1 MIWRHPCPVVK
12 SFPQT
17 LRILVSAVLASLTV
31 IHSGRAADGS
41 APLTSL
47 DPAFSAGFAKLKQ
60 ATGFIEDR
68 PNQSPT
74 DWKPNLQLWVGVKA
88 IEGTKRTVY
97 FVQLTTLPPPTN
109 SLGQPWPPI
118 LRTNGFAW
126 SASNQTQF
134 VMALYHVRARVFDET
149 GRQLKEGQTLMTWG
163 MLTNG
168 LMDMCRLGFKAY
180 HTHDETNSPTNDE
193 GRIADAPKP
202 HENEELMRAMGGGF
216 LWMFGMFS
224 DLQTVPAVAKVWDKA
239 QCAIRLPSA
248 WTLVTALFTG
258 FSISLEPRLKEVTLL
273 PPETAGPAR
282 PLYRLPV
289 QLNSDKRNLS
299 RVEII
304 VGPAHGA
311 EMLLAGIRSIRAQHP
326 TKPNHEFL
334 AQVLAAGTVGSADH

>member
-1 MIWRHPCPVVK
+1 
-12 SFPQT
+12 
-17 LRILVSAVLASLTV
+17 
-31 IHSGRAADGS
+31 
-41 APLTSL
+41 
-47 DPAFSAGFAKLKQ
+47 LKQ
-60 ATGFIEDR
+60 ATGFIEDQ

-88 IEGTKRTVY
+88 VEGTKRTVY

-109 SLGQPWPPI
+109 ALGQPWPPI
-118 LRTNGFAW
+118 LRTNDFAW

-168 LMDMCRLGFKAY
+168 LMDMCRLGFEA
-180 HTHDETNSPTNDE
+180 HHHDNQTNSPLVQTDGHSLPSGRGEGQGE

-224 DLQTVPAVAKVWDKA
+224 DLQTVPAVAKVWETA

-258 FSISLEPRLKEVTLL
+258 FSISLEPQLKEVTLL
-273 PPETAGPAR
+273 HPETAGPAG

-326 TKPNHEFL
+326 TKPDHEFL
-334 AQVLAAGTVGSADH
+334 AQVLAAGTVRPAEQ